1 METPE
6 PTKGDYRTSGCM
18 FSKAKETTANNIV
31 QHYRVPNTGTLQA
44 YPVFFLPLGQ

>member
-44 YPVFFLPLGQ
+44 YPVFLPLCQ